1 MLCSKCNKR
10 PAVVFVSN
18 SADGQSKGYCL
29 TCAKELGIKPV
40 EDLINKMGI
49 TDDDLEAVQ
58 DQMTSIMDNLGE
70 NGDLQSMVESM
81 GIDPEAL
88 QGELVNLND
97 DNNDDDEDGDK
108 DFTPGGAPTFPAFFN
123 SMFSGNN
130 PNSNGDN
137 SDNKK
142 KDKKDKSKK
151 NRKFIN
157 LYCEDL
163 TKKAKNGL
171 VDRVIGRDKEIERII
186 QILSRRTKLILL
198 VCYIVL
204 IFCTFNFYALGVTIA
219 LAIAFMLLSRVP
231 VKQYLKSMKMMIVII
246 IITSVFNLFYG
257 GGKTY
262 LTIGPLSITEGGI
275 NNSIFIVTRI
285 VCLLIASA
293 SLTFTTSPTDLTAGI
308 EMLMKPLKVLHVK
321 THEIAMMMSI
331 ALRFVPTLLEET
343 DKIMLAQKSRGANMD
358 EGNIIKRAKA
368 LIPVFIP
375 LFVSAFRRAFDL
387 AMAMEC
393 RCYNGGNGRTKLNT
407 LKLSK
412 RDYFSYITFLLL
424 IGVIVVCNIFLG
436 SVVR

>member
-1 MLCSKCNKR
+1 MD
-10 PAVVFVSN
+10 PDV
-18 SADGQSKGYCL
+18 
-29 TCAKELGIKPV
+29 
-40 EDLINKMGI
+40 LILDEPTAG
-49 TDDDLEAVQ
+49 L
-58 DQMTSIMDNLGE
+58 
-70 NGDLQSMVESM
+70 
-81 GIDPEAL
+81 DP
-88 QGELVNLND
+88 Q
-97 DNNDDDEDGDK
+97 
-108 DFTPGGAPTFPAFFN
+108 
-123 SMFSGNN
+123 
-130 PNSNGDN
+130 
-137 SDNKK
+137 
-142 KDKKDKSKK
+142 
-151 NRKFIN
+151 
-157 LYCEDL
+157 
-163 TKKAKNGL
+163 
-171 VDRVIGRDKEIERII
+171 GRDKLLN
-186 QILSRRTKLILL
+186 QILSYHKERKNTVILVSHSMEDIARVADRILVMNKGNAEILAPKREVFAQGERLEKMGLRVPFGQYIPGKSIVHKLDPRTKLILL

-368 LIPVFIP
+368 LIPIFIP